1 MSFANIYDQL
11 MADIDFNEIYDF
23 IKPFIKDKKTL
34 LDAGCGSGYLT
45 ELYARDF
52 ITTAIDL
59 DEDMLYLAR
68 TKLEQANLKADFYLH
83 DLNDELSIKY
93 DVITML
99 FDVVNYFEDPK
110 KMFINLYKALNDEG
124 ILIFDIYKEEMLDS
138 YKNYEEI
145 ETDPFNY
152 VWKIDV
158 KGQKIEHEINAF
170 DEIDRV
176 IQYIYSKSYYVA
188 VLKQIG
194 FNVDVILGPD
204 ERKYYMICKK

>member
-23 IKPFIKDKKTL
+23 IKPFIKNKKTL

-45 ELYARDF
+45 KLYAKDF

-68 TKLEQANLKADFYLH
+68 TKLEQANLHADFYVH

-110 KMFINLYKALNDEG
+110 KMFMNLFNALNDES

-145 ETDPFNY
+145 ENDPFDY
-152 VWKIDV
+152 VWKINV
-158 KGQKIEHEINAF
+158 KGQSIEHEIKAF
-170 DEIDRV
+170 DETDQVR
-176 IQYIYSKSYYVA
+176 QYIYPKSYYVQ
-188 VLKQIG
+188 VLEQIG